1 MATTTRKTRTPG
13 ATEPAPEVKTTAQQ
27 ADEALD
33 AILGTQSAEP
43 QPEAIAIEQFDA
55 VAEENIKLKEELAV
69 LKKQLGQK
77 NEQAAAANSDI
88 KHAVFKRPVLTD
100 KGWDAPKE

>member
-13 ATEPAPEVKTTAQQ
+13 ATGPAPEVKTTAQQ

-33 AILGTQSAEP
+33 AILGTQSTDP

-55 VAEENIKLKEELAV
+55 VAEENHDKISEYSGSSVIRMWKDGRVKV
-69 LKKQLGQK
+69 LR
-77 NEQAAAANSDI
+77 E
-88 KHAVFKRPVLTD
+88 
-100 KGWDAPKE
+100 

>member
-33 AILGTQSAEP
+33 AILGTQSTDP

-55 VAEENIKLKEELAV
+55 VAEENIKLKEEIAA
-69 LKKQLGQK
+69 LKKQLRQK
-77 NEQAAAANSDI
+77 DAPAASTNPDIKPAAN
-88 KHAVFKRPVLTD
+88 KRLVLTD
-100 KGWDAPKE
+100 KGWTAEE

>member
-1 MATTTRKTRTPG
+1 MARTTRTPG

-33 AILGTQSAEP
+33 AILGTPSTDP

-77 NEQAAAANSDI
+77 NEQAAANTDI
-88 KHAVFKRPVLTD
+88 KHAVFKRPVLTE